1 MSSRRSTLNQVST
14 KDPKRNRLP
23 TTSFLLEIG
32 SEELPWQMIQPA
44 MTQLAQLLEGFLAN
58 HRLSHD
64 SLRTFGTPRRLAV
77 LVKGLAAKQT
87 PVLQETLG
95 PSKAV
100 AFDAEGH
107 PTKAAEGFAK
117 SQGVDVGTLET
128 RETPKGVYLCA
139 VKREKGSPAA
149 KVFTEHLPGLLRQL
163 TFSKT
168 MRWNASGVRYPRP
181 IRWLVAVT
189 GSQTLC
195 FDFAGVRSGGHSWG
209 HRFLSRWKPGVTSQ
223 GIRIRRPELYE
234 AALAREGVTVD
245 PARRRE
251 VLAGQLKQL
260 ARLVN
265 GRVYQANHEELLD
278 QAVFSLECPNVL
290 SGTFDQTY
298 LALPPE
304 VLITSMK
311 EHQGFFSV
319 VNRKGELLPRF
330 FAPTNMNVRNM
341 DLITVGNERVLA
353 ARLADARYFFDED
366 RKTKL
371 ADRVPQ
377 LHGVVFHKQLG
388 SLYQKTERMIS
399 LAGALADA
407 AGAPEVKESCQRAAL
422 LSKADLVTGMVGEFP
437 TLQGVMGEKYAAHD
451 GESVE
456 VCQAI
461 GEYYRPRTPDDA
473 IPETT
478 VGRLLALAD
487 RLDTLAAFFY
497 AGIVPSGSEDPFG
510 LRRSAFGVIR
520 IVIEAGLNIN
530 LVDVLRQADQR
541 LVKQMKKPDTRY
553 AVQILRT
560 YRSHGGPTYNEGET
574 AGFSKE
580 EAEQLEANGTG
591 RIIRRPFNPL
601 KFLEERLRYY
611 GRTVPGYREDVMESV
626 LARDDA
632 AECDLRD
639 LFLRMDALQAITSQ
653 QDFES
658 LIVGFKRAH
667 RIVEKEGWTARTVE
681 VALLTHPTERALHQA
696 VDTAKRAV
704 GQSLDAHD
712 YNGALKHL
720 IGLKSPI
727 DQFFDG
733 VLVNAPEP
741 EVRANRLSLLRQVD
755 DLFSAFGDLSQI
767 QVQGQ

>member
-1 MSSRRSTLNQVST
+1 MPSRRSTSNQVPT
-14 KDPKRNRLP
+14 KHTKRDRLP
-23 TTSFLLEIG
+23 TTSFLLEVG

-44 MTQLAQLLEGFLAN
+44 MLQLAQLLEGFLAN

-64 SLRTFGTPRRLAV
+64 SIRTFGTPRRLAV
-77 LVKGLAAKQT
+77 LVQGLAAKQT
-87 PVLQETLG
+87 PVVQETLG

-100 AFDAEGH
+100 AFDDQGR
-107 PTKAAEGFAK
+107 PTKAAQGFAK
-117 SQGVDVGTLET
+117 SQGVDVKALET
-128 RETPKGVYLCA
+128 RETSKGVYLCS
-139 VKREKGSPAA
+139 VKREKGLPATT
-149 KVFTEHLPGLLRQL
+149 VLTEHLPGLLQQL
-163 TFSKT
+163 TFPKT

-181 IRWLVAVT
+181 IRWLVAVV
-189 GSQTLC
+189 GSRALS

-209 HRFLSRWKPGVTSQ
+209 HRFLSRGKPGVASK

-234 AALAREGVTVD
+234 AALARGGVEVD
-245 PARRRE
+245 PVRRRE
-251 VLAGQLKQL
+251 VLVGQLKQL
-260 ARLVN
+260 GRSVN

-290 SGTFDQTY
+290 GGTFDQTY

-330 FAPTNMNVRNM
+330 FTPTNMNVKNM
-341 DLITVGNERVLA
+341 ELITIGNERVLA
-353 ARLADARYFFDED
+353 ARLADARYFFRED
-366 RKTKL
+366 RKVKL
-371 ADRVPQ
+371 ADRVSQ

-388 SLYQKTERMIS
+388 SLYQKTERTIS

-407 AGAPEVKESCQRAAL
+407 AGVPEVKASCQRAAL

-520 IVIEAGLNIN
+520 IVVEAGLNIN
-530 LVDVLRQADQR
+530 LGDIVRQ
-541 LVKQMKKPDTRY
+541 
-553 AVQILRT
+553 
-560 YRSHGGPTYNEGET
+560 
-574 AGFSKE
+574 
-580 EAEQLEANGTG
+580 AEQLLDAQGVKAG
-591 RIIRRPFNPL
+591 GHAGPPL
-601 KFLEERLRYY
+601 RFLEERLRYY

-626 LARDDA
+626 LGRADVAD
-632 AECDLRD
+632 CDLRD

-667 RIVEKEGWTARTVE
+667 RIVEKEAWTTRSIE
-681 VALLTHPTERALHQA
+681 GALLTHPTERTLHQA
-696 VDTAKRAV
+696 VETAKRAV
-704 GQSLDAHD
+704 GQSLEAHD
-712 YNGALKHL
+712 YHGALQQL

-741 EVRANRLSLLRQVD
+741 EVRANRLSLVVPGR
-755 DLFSAFGDLSQI
+755 
-767 QVQGQ
+767 

>member
-1 MSSRRSTLNQVST
+1 MPSRRPTSAPTT
-14 KDPKRNRLP
+14 KQHRSP

-58 HRLSHD
+58 HRLRHD
-64 SLRTFGTPRRLAV
+64 RIRTFGTPRRLAV
-77 LVKGLAAKQT
+77 LVEGLATKQT
-87 PVLQETLG
+87 AMLRETLG

-100 AFDAEGH
+100 AFDAHGH

-117 SQGVDVGTLET
+117 SQGVDVNALET
-128 RETPKGVYLCA
+128 RETAKGVYLCA
-139 VKREKGSPAA
+139 VKQETGLPAA
-149 KVFTEHLPGLLRQL
+149 TVLTEHLPGLLQQL

-181 IRWLVAVT
+181 IRWLVALV
-189 GSQTLC
+189 GMRALS
-195 FDFAGVRSGGHSWG
+195 FDFAGVRSGAWSWG
-209 HRFLSRWKPGVTSQ
+209 HRFLSRGKPGVAST

-234 AALAREGVTVD
+234 AALADSGVLVD
-245 PARRRE
+245 PTRRLE

-260 ARLVN
+260 ARSVK
-265 GRVYQANHEELLD
+265 GRVYQPNHEGLLD
-278 QAVFSLECPNVL
+278 QAVFSLECPNVVC
-290 SGTFDQTY
+290 GTFDRTY
-298 LALPPE
+298 LAVPQE
-304 VLITSMK
+304 ALIASME

-319 VNRKGELLPRF
+319 VDRKGELLPRF
-330 FAPTNMNVRNM
+330 FAPTNMNVKNM
-341 DLITVGNERVLA
+341 ELIRVGNERVLA

-366 RKTKL
+366 RKRKL
-371 ADRVPQ
+371 ADRVPE

-388 SLYQKTERMIS
+388 SLYDKTQRTIA
-399 LAGALADA
+399 LAEVLADA
-407 AGAPEVKESCQRAAL
+407 AGIPEGKESCQRAAL

-451 GESVE
+451 GEAIE
-456 VCQAI
+456 VSQAL

-473 IPETT
+473 VPETT

-487 RLDTLAAFFY
+487 RLDTLSAFFY

-510 LRRSAFGVIR
+510 LRRGAFGVIR

-530 LVDVLRQADQR
+530 LAEVVRQAEQR
-541 LVKQMKKPDTRY
+541 LAAQGVKAASPPNPD
-553 AVQILRT
+553 
-560 YRSHGGPTYNEGET
+560 S
-574 AGFSKE
+574 AGKSL
-580 EAEQLEANGTG
+580 Q
-591 RIIRRPFNPL
+591 PL
-601 KFLEERLRYY
+601 LQFLEERLRYY
-611 GRTVPGYREDVMESV
+611 GRTGPGFREDVMESV
-626 LARDDA
+626 LGRADA
-632 AECDLRD
+632 AICDLRD
-639 LFLRMDALQAITSQ
+639 LFLRMEALQAITNQ
-653 QDFES
+653 PDFES

-667 RIVEKEGWTARTVE
+667 RIVAKEAWTSRTVDA
-681 VALLTHPTERALHQA
+681 ALLTHLTERTLRESVEAA
-696 VDTAKRAV
+696 GRAV
-704 GQSLDAHD
+704 GQALDTRD
-712 YNGALKHL
+712 YHGALKQL

-741 EVRANRLSLLRQVD
+741 DVRANRLSLLRRVD

>member
-1 MSSRRSTLNQVST
+1 MPSRRPTSNQVPT
-14 KDPKRNRLP
+14 KDPKRDRLP

-64 SLRTFGTPRRLAV
+64 SIRTFGTPRRLAV
-77 LVKGLAAKQT
+77 FVRGLTVKQT
-87 PVLQETLG
+87 SVVQETLG

-100 AFDAEGH
+100 AFDAQGH
-107 PTKAAEGFAK
+107 PTKAAQGFAK
-117 SQGVDVGTLET
+117 SQGVGVGTLET
-128 RETPKGVYLCA
+128 RETSKGVYLCA
-139 VKREKGSPAA
+139 VKREKGLPAA
-149 KVFTEHLPGLLRQL
+149 KVFTEHLPGLLQQL
-163 TFSKT
+163 TFPKT

-181 IRWLVAVT
+181 IRWLVALV
-189 GSQTLC
+189 GVRALS
-195 FDFAGVRSGGHSWG
+195 FEFAGVRSGGRSWG
-209 HRFLSRWKPGVTSQ
+209 HRFLSGGKTGRASK
-223 GIRIRRPELYE
+223 GIGIRRPEMYE
-234 AALAREGVTVD
+234 TALARAGVVVD
-245 PARRRE
+245 PVRRRE

-260 ARLVN
+260 ARSVS
-265 GRVYQANHEELLD
+265 GRVYQANHEALLD
-278 QAVFSLECPNVL
+278 QAVFSLECPNIL
-290 SGTFDQTY
+290 GGTFDETY

-330 FAPTNMNVRNM
+330 FAPTNMNVKNM
-341 DLITVGNERVLA
+341 ELITVGNERVLA

-366 RKTKL
+366 RKGKL
-371 ADRVPQ
+371 ADRVSQ
-377 LHGVVFHKQLG
+377 LNGVVFHKQLG
-388 SLYQKTERMIS
+388 SLYEKTQRTIS

-407 AGAPEVKESCQRAAL
+407 AGVPEVKESCQRATL

-473 IPETT
+473 LPETT

-487 RLDTLAAFFY
+487 RLDTLVAFFY
-497 AGIVPSGSEDPFG
+497 AGIVPSGSEDPYS

-520 IVIEAGLNIN
+520 IVVETGLNID
-530 LVDVLRQADQR
+530 LPDIVQQAEQR
-541 LVKQMKKPDTRY
+541 LIKQMKKPDTRY

-560 YRSHGGPTYNEGET
+560 YRVHGGPTYNEGET

-591 RIIRRPFNPL
+591 RIIHKPFNL
-601 KFLEERLRYY
+601 LQFLEERLRYY

-626 LARDDA
+626 LARGDD

-667 RIVEKEGWTARTVE
+667 RIVKKEAWSTRSVDVT
-681 VALLTHPTERALHQA
+681 LLNHPTELTLHQA
-696 VDTAKRAV
+696 VETAKRAV
-704 GQSLDAHD
+704 GQSLAAHD
-712 YNGALKHL
+712 YHGALKQL

-727 DQFFDG
+727 DQFFEG

-741 EVRANRLSLLRQVD
+741 EVRANRLSLLCQVD

>member
-1 MSSRRSTLNQVST
+1 MPSRRPTSNQVPT
-14 KDPKRNRLP
+14 KDPKRDRLP

-32 SEELPWQMIQPA
+32 SEELPWQMIHPA

-64 SLRTFGTPRRLAV
+64 SIRTFGTPRRLAV
-77 LVKGLAAKQT
+77 FVRGLAVKQT
-87 PVLQETLG
+87 SVVQETLG

-100 AFDAEGH
+100 AFDAQGH
-107 PTKAAEGFAK
+107 PTKAAQGFAK
-117 SQGVDVGTLET
+117 SQGVGVGTLET
-128 RETPKGVYLCA
+128 RETSKGVYLCA
-139 VKREKGSPAA
+139 VKREKGLPAA
-149 KVFTEHLPGLLRQL
+149 KVFTEHLPGLLQQL
-163 TFSKT
+163 TFPKT

-181 IRWLVAVT
+181 IRWLVAVV
-189 GSQTLC
+189 GSRALS
-195 FDFAGVRSGGHSWG
+195 FDFAGVRSGGRSWG
-209 HRFLSRWKPGVTSQ
+209 HRFLSGGKTGGASK
-223 GIRIRRPELYE
+223 GIGIRRPEMYE
-234 AALAREGVTVD
+234 TALARAGVVVD
-245 PARRRE
+245 PVRRRE

-260 ARLVN
+260 ARAVS
-265 GRVYQANHEELLD
+265 GRVYQANHEALLD
-278 QAVFSLECPNVL
+278 QAVFSLECPNIL
-290 SGTFDQTY
+290 GGTFDETY

-330 FAPTNMNVRNM
+330 FAPTNMNVKNM
-341 DLITVGNERVLA
+341 ELITVGNERVLA

-366 RKTKL
+366 RKGKL
-371 ADRVPQ
+371 ADRVSQ
-377 LHGVVFHKQLG
+377 LNGVVFHKQLG
-388 SLYQKTERMIS
+388 SLYEKTQRTIS

-407 AGAPEVKESCQRAAL
+407 AGVPEVKESCQRAAL

-473 IPETT
+473 LPETT

-497 AGIVPSGSEDPFG
+497 AGIVPSGSEDPYS

-520 IVIEAGLNIN
+520 IVVETGLNIN
-530 LVDVLRQADQR
+530 LGDVVRQAEQR
-541 LVKQMKKPDTRY
+541 LDKQGVK
-553 AVQILRT
+553 AGE
-560 YRSHGGPTYNEGET
+560 HAGPP
-574 AGFSKE
+574 
-580 EAEQLEANGTG
+580 L
-591 RIIRRPFNPL
+591 L

-626 LARDDA
+626 LARGDDA
-632 AECDLRD
+632 DCDLRD

-653 QDFES
+653 RDFES

-667 RIVEKEGWTARTVE
+667 RIVKKEAWSTRSVD
-681 VALLTHPTERALHQA
+681 VALLNHPTERTLHQA
-696 VDTAKRAV
+696 VETAKRAV
-704 GQSLDAHD
+704 GQSLAAHD
-712 YNGALKHL
+712 YHGALKQL

-727 DQFFDG
+727 DQFFEG

-741 EVRANRLSLLRQVD
+741 EVRANRLSLLCQVD

>member
-1 MSSRRSTLNQVST
+1 MPSRRPTSNQVPT
-14 KDPKRNRLP
+14 KDPKRDRLP

-64 SLRTFGTPRRLAV
+64 SIRTFGTPRRLAV
-77 LVKGLAAKQT
+77 FVRGLTVKQT
-87 PVLQETLG
+87 SVVQETLG

-100 AFDAEGH
+100 AFDAQGH
-107 PTKAAEGFAK
+107 PTKAAQGFAK
-117 SQGVDVGTLET
+117 SQGVGVGTLET
-128 RETPKGVYLCA
+128 RETSKGVYLCA
-139 VKREKGSPAA
+139 VKREKGLPAA
-149 KVFTEHLPGLLRQL
+149 KVFTEHLPGLLQQL
-163 TFSKT
+163 TFPKT

-181 IRWLVAVT
+181 IRWLVALV
-189 GSQTLC
+189 GVRALS
-195 FDFAGVRSGGHSWG
+195 FEFAGVRSGGRSWG
-209 HRFLSRWKPGVTSQ
+209 HRFLSGGKTGRASK
-223 GIRIRRPELYE
+223 GIGIRRPEMYE
-234 AALAREGVTVD
+234 TALARAGVVVD
-245 PARRRE
+245 PVRRRE

-260 ARLVN
+260 ARSVS
-265 GRVYQANHEELLD
+265 GRVYQANHEALLD
-278 QAVFSLECPNVL
+278 QAVFSLECPNIL
-290 SGTFDQTY
+290 GGTFDETY

-319 VNRKGELLPRF
+319 VNWKGELLPRF
-330 FAPTNMNVRNM
+330 FAPTNMNVKNM
-341 DLITVGNERVLA
+341 ELITVGNERVLA

-366 RKTKL
+366 RKGKL
-371 ADRVPQ
+371 ADRVSR

-388 SLYQKTERMIS
+388 SLYEKTQRTIS

-407 AGAPEVKESCQRAAL
+407 AGVPEVKESCQRAAL

-451 GESVE
+451 GEPGN

-473 IPETT
+473 VPETT

-497 AGIVPSGSEDPFG
+497 AGIVPSGSEDPYS

-520 IVIEAGLNIN
+520 IVVETGLNIN
-530 LVDVLRQADQR
+530 LSDVVRQAEQR
-541 LVKQMKKPDTRY
+541 LADQCIK
-553 AVQILRT
+553 A
-560 YRSHGGPTYNEGET
+560 GGH
-574 AGFSKE
+574 AGPP
-580 EAEQLEANGTG
+580 L
-591 RIIRRPFNPL
+591 L
-601 KFLEERLRYY
+601 KFLEDRLRYY

-626 LARDDA
+626 LARGDD

-639 LFLRMDALQAITSQ
+639 LFLRMDALQVITSQ
-653 QDFES
+653 RDFES

-667 RIVEKEGWTARTVE
+667 RIVKKEAWSTSSVD
-681 VALLTHPTERALHQA
+681 VALLNHPTELTLHQA
-696 VDTAKRAV
+696 VETAKRAV
-704 GQSLDAHD
+704 GQSLAAHD
-712 YNGALKHL
+712 YHGALKQL

-727 DQFFDG
+727 DQFFEG

-741 EVRANRLSLLRQVD
+741 EVRANRLSLLCRVD

>member
-1 MSSRRSTLNQVST
+1 MPSRRSTSNQVPT
-14 KDPKRNRLP
+14 KHTKRDRLP
-23 TTSFLLEIG
+23 TTSFLLEVG

-44 MTQLAQLLEGFLAN
+44 MLQLAQLLEGFLAN

-64 SLRTFGTPRRLAV
+64 SIRTFGTPRRLAV
-77 LVKGLAAKQT
+77 LVQGLAAKQT
-87 PVLQETLG
+87 PVVQETLG

-100 AFDAEGH
+100 AFDDQGR
-107 PTKAAEGFAK
+107 PTKAAQGFAK
-117 SQGVDVGTLET
+117 SQGVDVKALET
-128 RETPKGVYLCA
+128 RETSKGVYLCS
-139 VKREKGSPAA
+139 VKREKGLPATT
-149 KVFTEHLPGLLRQL
+149 VLTEHLPGLLQQL
-163 TFSKT
+163 TFPKT

-181 IRWLVAVT
+181 IRWLVAVV
-189 GSQTLC
+189 GSRALS
-195 FDFAGVRSGGHSWG
+195 FEFAGVRSGGHSWG
-209 HRFLSRWKPGVTSQ
+209 HRFLLRGKPGVASKS
-223 GIRIRRPELYE
+223 IRIRRPELYE
-234 AALAREGVTVD
+234 AALARGSVVVD
-245 PARRRE
+245 PVRRRE
-251 VLAGQLKQL
+251 VIAGQLKQL
-260 ARLVN
+260 ARSVN

-290 SGTFDQTY
+290 SGTFDENY

-330 FAPTNMNVRNM
+330 FTPTNMNVKNM
-341 DLITVGNERVLA
+341 ELITIGNERVLA
-353 ARLADARYFFDED
+353 ARLADARYFFRED
-366 RKTKL
+366 RKVKL
-371 ADRVPQ
+371 ADRVSQ
-377 LHGVVFHKQLG
+377 LDGVVFHKQLG
-388 SLYQKTERMIS
+388 SLYQKTERTIS

-407 AGAPEVKESCQRAAL
+407 ADVPEVKASCQRAAL

-520 IVIEAGLNIN
+520 IVVEAGLNIN
-530 LVDVLRQADQR
+530 LGDIVRQ
-541 LVKQMKKPDTRY
+541 
-553 AVQILRT
+553 
-560 YRSHGGPTYNEGET
+560 
-574 AGFSKE
+574 
-580 EAEQLEANGTG
+580 AEQLLDAQGVKAG
-591 RIIRRPFNPL
+591 GHAGPPL
-601 KFLEERLRYY
+601 RFLEERLRYY

-626 LARDDA
+626 LGRADVAD
-632 AECDLRD
+632 CDLRD

-667 RIVEKEGWTARTVE
+667 RIVEKEAWTTRSIE
-681 VALLTHPTERALHQA
+681 GALLTHPTERTLHQA
-696 VDTAKRAV
+696 VETAKRAV
-704 GQSLDAHD
+704 GQSLEAHD
-712 YNGALKHL
+712 YHGALQQL

-741 EVRANRLSLLRQVD
+741 EVRANRLSLLCQVD

>member
-1 MSSRRSTLNQVST
+1 MPSRRPTSNQVPT
-14 KDPKRNRLP
+14 KDPKRDRLP

-64 SLRTFGTPRRLAV
+64 SIRTFGTPRRLAV
-77 LVKGLAAKQT
+77 FVRGLTVKQT
-87 PVLQETLG
+87 SVVQETLG

-100 AFDAEGH
+100 AFDAQGH
-107 PTKAAEGFAK
+107 PTKAAQGFAK
-117 SQGVDVGTLET
+117 SQGVGVGTLET
-128 RETPKGVYLCA
+128 RETSKGVYLCA
-139 VKREKGSPAA
+139 VKREKGLPAA
-149 KVFTEHLPGLLRQL
+149 KVFTEHLPGLLQQL
-163 TFSKT
+163 TFPKT

-181 IRWLVAVT
+181 IRWLVALV
-189 GSQTLC
+189 GVRALS
-195 FDFAGVRSGGHSWG
+195 FEFAGVRSGGRSWG
-209 HRFLSRWKPGVTSQ
+209 HRFLSGGKTGRASK
-223 GIRIRRPELYE
+223 GIGIRRPEMYE
-234 AALAREGVTVD
+234 TALARAGVVVD
-245 PARRRE
+245 PVRRRE

-260 ARLVN
+260 ARSVS
-265 GRVYQANHEELLD
+265 GRVYQANHEALLD
-278 QAVFSLECPNVL
+278 QAVFSLECPNIL
-290 SGTFDQTY
+290 GGTFDETY
-298 LALPPE
+298 LALPQE

-330 FAPTNMNVRNM
+330 FAPTNMNVKNM
-341 DLITVGNERVLA
+341 ELITVGNERVLA

-366 RKTKL
+366 RKGKL
-371 ADRVPQ
+371 ADRVSR
-377 LHGVVFHKQLG
+377 LNGVVFHKQLG
-388 SLYQKTERMIS
+388 SLYEKTQRTIS

-407 AGAPEVKESCQRAAL
+407 AGVPEVKESCQRATL

-473 IPETT
+473 LPETT

-487 RLDTLAAFFY
+487 RLDTLVAFFY
-497 AGIVPSGSEDPFG
+497 AGIVPSGSEDPYS

-520 IVIEAGLNIN
+520 IVVEAGLNIN
-530 LVDVLRQADQR
+530 LGDVVRQAEQR
-541 LVKQMKKPDTRY
+541 LVDQGIK
-553 AVQILRT
+553 A
-560 YRSHGGPTYNEGET
+560 GGH
-574 AGFSKE
+574 AGSP
-580 EAEQLEANGTG
+580 L
-591 RIIRRPFNPL
+591 L
-601 KFLEERLRYY
+601 KFLEDRLRYY

-626 LARDDA
+626 LARGDD

-639 LFLRMDALQAITSQ
+639 LFLRMDALQVITSQ

-667 RIVEKEGWTARTVE
+667 RIVKKEAWSTRSVD
-681 VALLTHPTERALHQA
+681 VALLNHPTERTLHQA
-696 VDTAKRAV
+696 VETAKRAV
-704 GQSLDAHD
+704 GQSLAAHD
-712 YNGALKHL
+712 YHGALKQL

-727 DQFFDG
+727 DQFFEG

-741 EVRANRLSLLRQVD
+741 EVRANRLSLLCRVD
-755 DLFSAFGDLSQI
+755 DLFAAFGDLSQI